1 MRRGASPRPNSI
13 GLRWPLVLC
22 LVGLALTGCGQAPTR
37 PAPLAQPSQ
46 SIQQSGNTLAA
57 EIAASMIGRP
67 YRAGGDSPGA
77 GFDCSGLVYYCYRV
91 LGLDLPR
98 TVDEQRLATAAVTP
112 GELAVGDLLFFRI
125 GRGSHVGIY
134 YGNDEFVH
142 APSTGKA
149 VTRSRMSDPY
159 WSARLREARRPAGA
173 PADGQMDSGSRPRT
187 SSGSATTAGSAAAA
201 TGALSKNP

>member
-1 MRRGASPRPNSI
+1 
-13 GLRWPLVLC
+13 LRWPFVLC
-22 LVGLALTGCGQAPTR
+22 VVGLALCGCGQAPTR

-46 SIQQSGNTLAA
+46 SIEQSDNTLAA

-67 YRAGGDSPGA
+67 YRAGGDSPVA

-91 LGLDLPR
+91 LGLHLPR
-98 TVDEQRLATAAVTP
+98 TAHEQRLATAAVTP

-125 GRGSHVGIY
+125 GGSSHVGIY

-149 VTRSRMSDPY
+149 VTRSRLNDPY
-159 WSARLREARRPAGA
+159 WRARLHEARRPTAGQV
-173 PADGQMDSGSRPRT
+173 DSQVDSGSRPRT
-187 SSGSATTAGSAAAA
+187 SSGVVTSAGSAAAA
-201 TGALSKNP
+201 TGALSRNP